1 MTMSTT
7 HSNAA
12 DSPDIE
18 GTRWRIDPGRS
29 SVEFH
34 VRNFYGLQTVK
45 GRFERYDG
53 TLDLDADPSIE
64 LTIDAA
70 SLNTNNAKRDEHLR
84 SADFFDAASHPQV
97 RFVSER
103 AVVEGERLRVRGELH
118 AAGKSTPLDFEGVIR
133 PDGDELEI
141 DVTTFAD
148 HRELGMTWN
157 RLGMLRGPSK
167 LIVRGRLVRDD
178 RQPPIDSRR
187 ERNAR

>member
-1 MTMSTT
+1 MSTFPAP
-7 HSNAA
+7 AA
-12 DSPDIE
+12 DSPDIRH
-18 GTRWRIDPGRS
+18 TRWRIDPGRS

-34 VRNFYGLQTVK
+34 VRNLYGLQTVK

-53 TLDLDADPSIE
+53 TLDLDAEPSIE
-64 LTIDAA
+64 LAIDAD

-97 RFVSER
+97 RFTSEL
-103 AVVEGERLRVRGELH
+103 ATLEDERLRVRGELH
-118 AAGKSTPLDFEGVIR
+118 AAGKSTRLDLEGVIQ
-133 PDGDELEI
+133 PDGDELGI

-178 RQPPIDSRR
+178 R
-187 ERNAR
+187 